1 MSKTDDQY
9 QATLDYL
16 FKQLPMFQRVGPKAF
31 KKDLSNTLALAEIT
45 GQPQLQFPAIHIA
58 GTNGKGST
66 AHLLSAVLQ
75 AAGYKTGLY
84 TSPHYSDFRER
95 IKINGEYISKEAV
108 INFVAQY
115 KTAYAPVKP
124 SFFEITV
131 AMAFHY
137 FAAQNVDIAVIET
150 GLGGRLDSTNILNP
164 ILSIITNISY
174 DHQNFLGDTLE
185 LIAGEKAGIIKTNTP
200 VVIGETHPETKSVF
214 QNKAKA
220 ENAPI
225 HFADQHYTATLIK
238 SDLQYSYYQIE
249 KDGTLI
255 LDQLKVNLHGDYQS
269 KNIQTAL
276 HALATIQESY
286 PIEEHTLRQGLEQLK
301 TLTQFK
307 GRWQVLGE
315 NPTILCDSGHNL
327 AGIKAIVQQLGQL
340 EYQQLHFVLGMVNDK
355 DISKILA
362 ILPKQA
368 TYYFAK
374 ANIPR
379 GLEADMLQEQ
389 AKAQQLY
396 GNSYKS
402 VQEAFMAAKQQ
413 ASAEDLIFIGGSIFT
428 VAEII

>member
-1 MSKTDDQY
+1 MNSIDDQY
-9 QATLDYL
+9 QETLDYL

-45 GQPQLQFPAIHIA
+45 GQPQLAFPSIHIA

-108 INFVAQY
+108 IEFVTRY
-115 KTAYAPVKP
+115 KKAYAPIKP

-137 FAAQNVDIAVIET
+137 FANQKVDIAVIET

-164 ILSIITNISY
+164 ELSIITNISY

-185 LIAGEKAGIIKTNTP
+185 LIAGEKAGIIKTETP
-200 VVIGETHPETKSVF
+200 VVIGETHPETEAVF
-214 QNKAKA
+214 LCKAKA

-225 HFADQHYTATLIK
+225 SFADQQFKATITD
-238 SDLQYSYYQIE
+238 SDLRFCYYQIE
-249 KDGTLI
+249 KSGRLI
-255 LDQLKVNLHGDYQS
+255 FDKLKVNLHGDYQS
-269 KNIQTAL
+269 KNLQTTLQALTIIQSTYQIDEQ
-276 HALATIQESY
+276 HI
-286 PIEEHTLRQGLEQLK
+286 RQGFEQLK
-301 TLTQFK
+301 ALTQFK

-315 NPTILCDSGHNL
+315 KPTILCDSGHNL
-327 AGIKAIVQQLGQL
+327 AGIEAIVQQLAQL
-340 EYQQLHFVLGMVNDK
+340 EYQKLHFVLGMVNDK
-355 DISKILA
+355 DINKILA
-362 ILPKQA
+362 ILPKEA
-368 TYYFAK
+368 IYYFAK

-379 GLEADMLQEQ
+379 GLQADILQEQ
-389 AKAQQLY
+389 AKKHQLL
-396 GNSYKS
+396 GNTYDS
-402 VQEAFMAAKQQ
+402 VQAALQQ
-413 ASAEDLIFIGGSIFT
+413 AKEQAKPKDLIFIGGSIFT